1 MDLGEIWGYETDRLF
16 QYEDCY
22 QDADGK
28 WLLIPIKYPSQALY
42 ETGAFKYGPGDVKYK
57 DLDGNGEITYGEQTL
72 EDHGDLKRIGNTLPN
87 FELRFLCSIDI

>member
-1 MDLGEIWGYETDRLF
+1 M
-16 QYEDCY
+16 
-22 QDADGK
+22 
-28 WLLIPIKYPSQALY
+28 Y

-87 FELRFLCSIDI
+87 FEYGFSVALTYKDFDFSHILPRYWLKRCMGCWAKLVFRDLCQAKGG